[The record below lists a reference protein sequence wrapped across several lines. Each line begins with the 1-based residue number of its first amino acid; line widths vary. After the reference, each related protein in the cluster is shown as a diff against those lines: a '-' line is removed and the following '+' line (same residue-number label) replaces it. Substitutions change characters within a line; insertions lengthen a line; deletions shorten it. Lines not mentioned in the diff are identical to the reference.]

1 MNFNTMYNPA
11 FKDEPFKYQI
21 VVLVSKLI
29 YTVTPDVLK
38 DIKQLAV
45 YFETFGYSK
54 DIKRYRPTI
63 RI

>member
-1 MNFNTMYNPA
+1 MYNPA
-11 FKDEPFKYQI
+11 FKQEPFKYQV

-38 DIKQLAV
+38 DIKQLSQ
-45 YFETFGYSK
+45 YFETFGYSA

-63 RI
+63 KI